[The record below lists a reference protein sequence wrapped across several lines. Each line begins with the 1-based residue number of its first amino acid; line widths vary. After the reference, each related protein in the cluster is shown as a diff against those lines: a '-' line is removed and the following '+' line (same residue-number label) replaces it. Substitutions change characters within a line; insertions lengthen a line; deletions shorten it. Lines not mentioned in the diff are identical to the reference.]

1 MIQPRHDFYTELSMT
16 TQKYRILSLS
26 GGGIRGVMT
35 ALWLHRLEKKL
46 GSPLYQHFDLVA
58 GTSTG
63 AILACAVAAGK
74 STEDM
79 IRVYRDR
86 GREIFPSQPQ
96 QFFNRLSRVISQG
109 ADAPRYDGKGLEKVL
124 RDEFKDDRFNQL
136 KIPTLITSYDLLD
149 RAALV
154 LKTTKVEHQDLP
166 VWQVAKASAS
176 APVYFPAQLLTLN
189 GTLVPAIDGG
199 VVANNPTACAIAEAV
214 RFTSVLPAAEQ
225 IPLSRFVVA
234 SFGTGDVFNP
244 LNKLAD
250 TAKIIR
256 QSQEWGALAWV
267 LPLIDV
273 LFDGS
278 ADSVDYIAR
287 QLLEDSNY
295 FRFQTPVPKDNGAI
309 DDASPKNLTE
319 LMQIADRY
327 LDLEGDLLLDRL
339 VQALQF

>member
-1 MIQPRHDFYTELSMT
+1 MS

-26 GGGIRGVMT
+26 GGGIRGLMT
-35 ALWLHRLEKKL
+35 AVWLNRLEKKL

-74 STEDM
+74 STEEM

-86 GREIFPSQPQ
+86 GREIFPAQPQ
-96 QFFNRLSRVISQG
+96 QFFNRLSRLFNQG
-109 ADAPRYDGKGLEKVL
+109 ADAPRYDGKGLEQVL
-124 RDEFKDDRFNQL
+124 RDEFKDDRFSEL
-136 KIPTLITSYDLLD
+136 KIPTLITSYDLLN

-154 LKTTKVEHQDLP
+154 LKTAKAEHQSLP
-166 VWQVAKASAS
+166 IWQVAKASAS
-176 APVYFPAQLLTLN
+176 APVYFPAQLLTLE
-189 GTLVPAIDGG
+189 GTTIPAIDGG
-199 VVANNPTACAIAEAV
+199 VVANNPAACAIAEAV
-214 RFTSVLPAAEQ
+214 RFNSAPSASGQ
-225 IPLSRFVVA
+225 IPLSQFVVA
-234 SFGTGDVFNP
+234 SFGTGDVARP
-244 LNKLAD
+244 I
-250 TAKIIR
+250 TIS

-267 LPLIDV
+267 MPLIDV

-295 FRFQTPVPKDNGAI
+295 FRFQTPVPKENGAI

-319 LMQIADRY
+319 LTQIADRY
-327 LDLEGDLLLDRL
+327 LDMQGDALIDRL
-339 VQALQF
+339 VQTLQS

>member
-1 MIQPRHDFYTELSMT
+1 MS

-63 AILACAVAAGK
+63 AILACAVATGK
-74 STEDM
+74 STEEM

-86 GREIFPSQPQ
+86 GGEIFPSQPQ

-136 KIPTLITSYDLLD
+136 KVPTLITSYNLLD

-214 RFTSVLPAAEQ
+214 RFTASLAPAEQ
-225 IPLSRFVVA
+225 IPLSQFVVA
-234 SFGTGDVFNP
+234 SFGTGDVVKP
-244 LNKLAD
+244 I
-250 TAKIIR
+250 TVS
-256 QSQEWGALAWV
+256 QSQQWGALAWV

-327 LDLEGDLLLDRL
+327 LDREGDLLLDRL
-339 VQALQF
+339 VQALQS